1 MASITIDGKEYNVD
15 NISDSGKEQLASIK
29 FSQNEI
35 QALEARVA
43 ICKTAIVAYTT
54 ALRKELDN

>member
-15 NISDSGKEQLASIK
+15 NISDAGKEQLASIK